1 MAIPLK
7 KSTAS
12 QEIVLGPFVDSSDGV
27 TPENALSI
35 ANTDIKI
42 WKAGATT
49 LADKTSGGAT
59 YITSSNGHYYAVL
72 DATDTDTYGPL
83 VVNVYKTGALPVRL
97 ECVVMS
103 VEAYDTLYG
112 TDAFTA
118 DLTAAAL
125 ASVNAEVD
133 TALNTA
139 IPGSPVADSIN
150 QRIKA
155 IDDLTQAAGAGDLAA
170 ILVDTGTT
178 LETTVNAIKAKT
190 DSLTYTIAGV
200 VDANIQRINDV
211 TITGNGSPSSRFG
224 V

>member
-1 MAIPLK
+1 MAYPLREGQ
-7 KSTAS
+7 SHN
-12 QEIVLGPFVDSSDGV
+12 VPLGPFLDSTDGV
-27 TPENALSI
+27 TQETALSI
-35 ANTDIKI
+35 ANTDILI
-42 WKAGATT
+42 HKAGSVSA
-49 LADKTSGGAT
+49 AAKNSGGAT
-59 YITSSNGHYYAVL
+59 HISNGIYYCTL
-72 DATDTDTYGPL
+72 NATDTNTLGPL
-83 VVNVYKTGALPVRL
+83 VIFVQKSGSLPVRL
-97 ECVVMS
+97 ECVVYPAE
-103 VEAYDTLYG
+103 VYNTLILG
-112 TDAFTA
+112 TDNFTT

-125 ASVNAEVD
+125 LAVNAEVD

-178 LETTVNAIKAKT
+178 LDANITAIKAKT

-200 VDANIQRINDV
+200 VDANVQRINDV
-211 TITGNGSPSSRFG
+211 TITGNGSPSSRFS